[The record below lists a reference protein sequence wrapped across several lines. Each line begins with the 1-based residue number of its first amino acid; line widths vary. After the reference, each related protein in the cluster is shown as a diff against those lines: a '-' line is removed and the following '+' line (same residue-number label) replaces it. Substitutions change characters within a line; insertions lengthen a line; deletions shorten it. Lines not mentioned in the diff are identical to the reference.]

1 MWNGSEGPSSAAQ
14 DMGISAK
21 ADYAVRAAVEM
32 AAAGDEPVKGEAMA
46 EAQDIPLQFLEHILL
61 ELKHA
66 RLVRARRGA
75 RGGYWL
81 AKPPEEITLANVI
94 RAVEGPLANIQ
105 DQAPEQTKYPGNAEQ
120 LSEVWIAVRASLR
133 RVLEHVTIADL
144 RDGKIPDE
152 VLELTRDDGAAPD
165 PDLRDQAHHRDRH
178 RHLLRGDHQD
188 RRGLAPPEVEDREH
202 AAHLVD

>member
-1 MWNGSEGPSSAAQ
+1 MR
-14 DMGISAK
+14 ISAK

-32 AAAGDEPVKGEAMA
+32 AAAGDEPLKGEKIAA
-46 EAQDIPLQFLEHILL
+46 AQDIPLQFLEHILL

-81 AKPPEEITLANVI
+81 ARPPEEITLASVI

-105 DQAPEQTKYPGNAEQ
+105 DLAPEQTKYPGNAER
-120 LSEVWIAVRASLR
+120 LSEVWVAVRSSLR

-144 RDGKIPDE
+144 RDGTIPSD
-152 VLELTRDDGAAPD
+152 VLELTKDEGAWVT
-165 PDLRDQAHHRDRH
+165 R
-178 RHLLRGDHQD
+178 
-188 RRGLAPPEVEDREH
+188 
-202 AAHLVD
+202 

>member
-1 MWNGSEGPSSAAQ
+1 MR
-14 DMGISAK
+14 ISAK

-32 AAAGDEPVKGEAMA
+32 AAAGDEPVKGERIA

-81 AKPPEEITLANVI
+81 ARPPEEITLASLI

-105 DQAPEQTKYPGNAEQ
+105 DMAPEATQYPGSAKE
-120 LSEVWIAVRASLR
+120 LTDVWIAVRASLR
-133 RVLEHVTIADL
+133 RVLEHVTVADL
-144 RDGKIPDE
+144 RDGKIPDDI
-152 VLELTRDDGAAPD
+152 LDLTRDEGAWVT
-165 PDLRDQAHHRDRH
+165 R
-178 RHLLRGDHQD
+178 
-188 RRGLAPPEVEDREH
+188 
-202 AAHLVD
+202 

>member
-1 MWNGSEGPSSAAQ
+1 MR
-14 DMGISAK
+14 ISAK

-32 AAAGDEPVKGEAMA
+32 AAAGDQPVKGEKLA

-81 AKPPEEITLANVI
+81 AQPPEEITLASVI

-105 DQAPEQTKYPGNAEQ
+105 DLAPEATKYSGNAAQ

-144 RDGKIPDE
+144 RDGKIPED
-152 VLELTRDDGAAPD
+152 VLELTRDEGA
-165 PDLRDQAHHRDRH
+165 RVTR
-178 RHLLRGDHQD
+178 
-188 RRGLAPPEVEDREH
+188 
-202 AAHLVD
+202 

>member
-1 MWNGSEGPSSAAQ
+1 MR
-14 DMGISAK
+14 ISAK

-32 AAAGDEPVKGEAMA
+32 AAAGDDPMKGERIA
-46 EAQDIPLQFLEHILL
+46 EAEHILL

-105 DQAPEQTKYPGNAEQ
+105 DQAPEQTKYPGNAEP

-144 RDGKIPDE
+144 RDGKIPPDVLALTKDE
-152 VLELTRDDGAAPD
+152 GARVTR
-165 PDLRDQAHHRDRH
+165 
-178 RHLLRGDHQD
+178 
-188 RRGLAPPEVEDREH
+188 
-202 AAHLVD
+202 

>member
-1 MWNGSEGPSSAAQ
+1 MR
-14 DMGISAK
+14 ISAK

-32 AAAGDEPVKGEAMA
+32 AAAGDEPVKGEKLA
-46 EAQDIPLQFLEHILL
+46 EAQGIPLQFLEHILL

-81 AKPPEEITLANVI
+81 AQPPEEITLANVI

-105 DQAPEQTKYPGNAEQ
+105 DQAPEQTQYPGNAEQ

-144 RDGKIPDE
+144 RDGKIPAD
-152 VLELTRDDGAAPD
+152 VLALTRDEGA
-165 PDLRDQAHHRDRH
+165 RITR
-178 RHLLRGDHQD
+178 
-188 RRGLAPPEVEDREH
+188 
-202 AAHLVD
+202 

>member
-1 MWNGSEGPSSAAQ
+1 MR
-14 DMGISAK
+14 ISAK

-32 AAAGDEPVKGEAMA
+32 AVAGGDPVKGEAMA
-46 EAQDIPLQFLEHILL
+46 EAQEIPLQFLEHILL

-81 AKPPEEITLANVI
+81 AKPPEEITLASVI

-105 DQAPEQTKYPGNAEQ
+105 DQAPEQTKYPGNAGP

-133 RVLEHVTIADL
+133 RVLENVTIADL
-144 RDGKIPDE
+144 RDGRIPAE
-152 VLELTRDDGAAPD
+152 VLELTRDEGAWVT
-165 PDLRDQAHHRDRH
+165 R
-178 RHLLRGDHQD
+178 
-188 RRGLAPPEVEDREH
+188 
-202 AAHLVD
+202 

>member
-1 MWNGSEGPSSAAQ
+1 MR
-14 DMGISAK
+14 ISAK

-32 AAAGDEPVKGEAMA
+32 AGAGDEPVKGEKLAD
-46 EAQDIPLQFLEHILL
+46 AQDILDGDLEPGGFRNDRYRQGVLAQPLYRGR

-105 DQAPEQTKYPGNAEQ
+105 DQAPEATKYAGTSKE
-120 LSEVWIAVRASLR
+120 LTDVWIAVRASLR
-133 RVLEHVTIADL
+133 RVLERVTIADL

-152 VLELTRDDGAAPD
+152 VLDLTQDDGAWVT
-165 PDLRDQAHHRDRH
+165 R
-178 RHLLRGDHQD
+178 
-188 RRGLAPPEVEDREH
+188 
-202 AAHLVD
+202 

>member
-1 MWNGSEGPSSAAQ
+1 MR
-14 DMGISAK
+14 ITAK

-32 AAAGDEPVKGEAMA
+32 AASGDEPLKGERIA

-66 RLVRARRGA
+66 RLVRAKRGA

-81 AKPPEEITLANVI
+81 AKPPEEITLANLI

-105 DQAPEQTKYPGNAEQ
+105 DQAPEQTEYPGNAEQ

-133 RVLEHVTIADL
+133 RVLERVTVADL
-144 RDGKIPDE
+144 RDGRIPAE
-152 VLELTRDDGAAPD
+152 VLELTRDEGAWVT
-165 PDLRDQAHHRDRH
+165 R
-178 RHLLRGDHQD
+178 
-188 RRGLAPPEVEDREH
+188 
-202 AAHLVD
+202 

>member
-1 MWNGSEGPSSAAQ
+1 MR
-14 DMGISAK
+14 ISAK

-32 AAAGDEPVKGEAMA
+32 AAAGDEPVKGERIA

-81 AKPPEEITLANVI
+81 ARPPEEITLASLI

-105 DQAPEQTKYPGNAEQ
+105 DQAPEQTKYPGNAER
-120 LSEVWIAVRASLR
+120 LSEVWIAVRAALR
-133 RVLEHVTIADL
+133 RVLEHITVADL
-144 RDGKIPDE
+144 RDGRIPDD
-152 VLELTRDDGAAPD
+152 VLDLTKDEGAWVT
-165 PDLRDQAHHRDRH
+165 R
-178 RHLLRGDHQD
+178 
-188 RRGLAPPEVEDREH
+188 
-202 AAHLVD
+202 